1 MTTIHIEAVDLLAIA
16 GKCKEIKETAVE
28 LKATGHDQDLLQ
40 IERQLEAIIDTV
52 IEAAK
57 AEFGKVEA

>member
-1 MTTIHIEAVDLLAIA
+1 MKTIHIEALDLLAIA
-16 GKCKEIKETAVE
+16 GKCKEIKETAIE
-28 LKATGHDQDLLQ
+28 LKHSGHDHDLLR
-40 IERQLEAIIDTV
+40 IEEQLEAIIDTV

>member
-1 MTTIHIEAVDLLAIA
+1 MTTIHVEAVDLLAIA
-16 GKCKEIKETAVE
+16 GKCKEIKDHAVQ
-28 LKATGHDQDLLQ
+28 LKATGHDQELLF
-40 IERQLEAIIDTV
+40 IERHLEAITDVV